1 MEASKS
7 GCPASDIEDERLS
20 CCLLANVEKLR
31 LPEGFAFAAPEPSL
45 IESCMTLGALS
56 RAFFSSSRICLSC
69 QSRIRRAQLQANR
82 TSCTGVPW
90 PRSGPSPPVIA
101 AIFAAS
107 SLTCS
112 CCCMLGPTAGSPSA
126 LGSLPGLLVLLLS
139 AKKRHAA
146 GLWKFARKAAV
157 GLWRMGRVRKAENG
171 FIGGIVDVLG
181 WRRPCVVVCTY
192 ARGGDW
198 K

>member
-1 MEASKS
+1 
-7 GCPASDIEDERLS
+7 
-20 CCLLANVEKLR
+20 
-31 LPEGFAFAAPEPSL
+31 
-45 IESCMTLGALS
+45 
-56 RAFFSSSRICLSC
+56 
-69 QSRIRRAQLQANR
+69 
-82 TSCTGVPW
+82 
-90 PRSGPSPPVIA
+90 VIS

-126 LGSLPGLLVLLLS
+126 LGSLPGLFVLLALS
-139 AKKRHAA
+139 AKVRYAA

-181 WRRPCVVVCTY
+181 WRRPCVVVCTQVEVLKPSILNSNSFRSDLGHIA
-192 ARGGDW
+192 AR
-198 K
+198 